1 MDPNSLNPDLNTTIC
16 AISTPPGIGG
26 IAVARISGPDAITI
40 TQQCW
45 QGTPL
50 SSVNTHTAHLG
61 YLIDPH
67 TREKI
72 DQTVATVF
80 RAPASYTGQDTVE
93 LSIHGSAYVQQL
105 VIQTLIKA
113 GATPAQPGE
122 FTRRAFANGKI
133 DLIQAEAIADLI
145 DSKNRNAH
153 RLAISQLRGS
163 VSDRINNLRDRL
175 IDMSALLELEL
186 DFSEEDVTFA
196 DRSHLL
202 DLAQQIHNHI
212 DNLLHSYR
220 SGNAIKNGI
229 PITIVGE
236 TNAGKSST
244 LNALLGDDRA
254 IVSDIHGTTR
264 DIVEDTLIIDGQLY
278 RIMDTAGLRETNDKV
293 EQLGIRRTLDT
304 IRKAAIIVLV
314 LDATK
319 PIPHDTITTIHKTLA
334 ADNPEATLLITLN
347 KTDLLPA
354 TTPNTHSINTP
365 AGPIQ
370 PIKTTTPPDGPA
382 DIHNLLDAIK
392 KTGNTLTANTSD
404 TAITNARQ
412 QQVLTDALKSS
423 QATIDA
429 LRSET
434 PSDLIA
440 EHLRQ
445 TIHHLSLLT
454 GHITTST
461 ILTTIFS
468 RFCIGK

>member
-1 MDPNSLNPDLNTTIC
+1 MDPHSLNPDLDTTIC
-16 AISTPPGIGG
+16 AISTPPGVGG
-26 IAVARISGPDAITI
+26 IAVARISGPEAIPI
-40 TQQCW
+40 TQLCW
-45 QGTPL
+45 QGSTL
-50 SSVNTHTAHLG
+50 TSVKSHTAHLG
-61 YLIDPH
+61 YITDPD

-72 DQTVATVF
+72 DQAVATVF

-93 LSIHGSAYVQQL
+93 LSIHGSTYVQQL
-105 VIQTLIKA
+105 AIQTLIKA
-113 GATPAQPGE
+113 GAQPAQPGE

-163 VSDRINNLRDRL
+163 VSNKINNLRDRL
-175 IDMSALLELEL
+175 IDLSALLELEL

-196 DRSHLL
+196 DRQHLR
-202 DLAQQIHNHI
+202 DLAQEIHNHI

-278 RIMDTAGLRETNDKV
+278 RIMDTAGLRDTDDKV

-304 IRKAAIIVLV
+304 IRKAAIVVLV

-319 PIPHDTITTIHKTLA
+319 PIPVKTIADIRTTLA
-334 ADNPEATLLITLN
+334 ADNPDATLLITLN
-347 KTDLLPA
+347 KTDLLHTA
-354 TTPNTHSINTP
+354 TQNSDIPNIPGS
-365 AGPIQ
+365 PIQ
-370 PIKTTTPPDGPA
+370 PIKTATPPDSPA
-382 DIHNLLDAIK
+382 DISALLDAIK
-392 KTGNTLTANTSD
+392 TTGNKLTSTTCD
-404 TAITNARQ
+404 TAIANARQ

-429 LRSET
+429 LRADI
-434 PSDLIA
+434 PADLIA

-445 TIHHLSLLT
+445 TLHHLSLLT
-454 GHITTST
+454 GHITTAT
-461 ILTTIFS
+461 ILSTIFS
-468 RFCIGK
+468 RYCIGK